1 MGLRY
6 WSPTV
11 MNLATNTNNFSDW
24 VDHLANEKFA
34 AERAETLKIIKN
46 AVGNNRQDL
55 SRPILEDLLDQGYTT
70 VTWNS
75 GNSTHG
81 QCRELNN
88 QKWDLV
94 SFLSGLQHDA
104 PIFERSHP
112 GDKSCSVTVSGAGL
126 PDVYVDSYGVTD
138 AAGRP
143 STQKTQTTP
152 TQPTQA
158 PAQPAQPTVQA
169 PTPDQTPT
177 LPKIRYEI
185 EQLKSNP
192 DATELNYGLTPEEVE
207 NLDRALDETEKG
219 SPQAQPKGFWKK
231 VWDFLTRK
239 VF

>member
-1 MGLRY
+1 
-6 WSPTV
+6 
-11 MNLATNTNNFSDW
+11 MNLEKNINNFSDW
-24 VDHLANEKFA
+24 ADSLAMEKYA
-34 AERAETLKIIKN
+34 AERAATLRIIKN

-55 SRPILEDLLDQGYTT
+55 SRPILEDLLNQGYTT
-70 VTWNS
+70 VTWNAGDS
-75 GNSTHG
+75 AHG

-112 GDKSCSVTVSGAGL
+112 GDKSCSLTVSGAGL

-138 AAGRP
+138 SAGRP

-158 PAQPAQPTVQA
+158 PSQTTQPTQPMTPAPA
-169 PTPDQTPT
+169 PTPDESPTPA
-177 LPKIRYEI
+177 KIRYEI
-185 EQLKSNP
+185 EQLKNNP

-207 NLDRALDETEKG
+207 NLDRALDETEQG
-219 SPQAQPKGFWKK
+219 GPQAQPKTFWKK